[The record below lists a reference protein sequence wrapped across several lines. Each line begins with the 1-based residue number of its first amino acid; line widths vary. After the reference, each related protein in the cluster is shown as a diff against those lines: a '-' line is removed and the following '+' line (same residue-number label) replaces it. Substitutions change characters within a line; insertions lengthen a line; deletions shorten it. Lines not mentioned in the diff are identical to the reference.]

1 MKIYFRLFD
10 KFGRFLLT
18 KVKRGITFADSNFNR
33 MLDKDEVKETIVGVA
48 RHIFT
53 RFGFRKTTM
62 DEIALASRKGKSSIY
77 YYFSSKEDIFKAVV
91 EKEASLLK
99 SELMLAIGK
108 ASSPEQ
114 KLKAHVRVRM
124 HSMGKLANFYSAMKD
139 DYLSHLEFI
148 EKIRKKYDQEEVAM
162 MENVLKEG
170 VENGAFEIENTT
182 LAAIAIVT
190 ALKGLEI
197 PLFWGAEEKDV
208 DRRLDHLIYILFN
221 GIMKR

>member
-1 MKIYFRLFD
+1 
-10 KFGRFLLT
+10 
-18 KVKRGITFADSNFNR
+18 

-124 HSMGKLANFYSAMKD
+124 HSMEKLANFYSAMKD

-221 GIMKR
+221 GISKR